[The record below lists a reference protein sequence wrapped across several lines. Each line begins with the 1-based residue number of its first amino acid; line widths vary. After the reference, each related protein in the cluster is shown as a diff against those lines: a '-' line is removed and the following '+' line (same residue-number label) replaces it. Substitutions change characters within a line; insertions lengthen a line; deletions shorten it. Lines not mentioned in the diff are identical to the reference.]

1 MQDSNDSHYQHGQ
14 KQTCMNKTEKTR
26 PTPKKKK
33 ELKSDPAVKNM
44 L

>member
-14 KQTCMNKTEKTR
+14 KQTSTKRRKHVQHQ
-26 PTPKKKK
+26 KKKI

>member
-14 KQTCMNKTEKTR
+14 KQTSTKREKTR